1 MINMKVQNNLWYHE
15 LVTPKKGSSYAF
27 SKPLS
32 LDLKENLSGS
42 PTFQRLGDG
51 KLSQFMAS
59 ERLVEDSSFA
69 QTFGSRLDFV
79 F

>member
-1 MINMKVQNNLWYHE
+1 MVH
-15 LVTPKKGSSYAF
+15 
-27 SKPLS
+27 PLFNVW
-32 LDLKENLSGS
+32 EM
-42 PTFQRLGDG
+42 G

-79 F
+79 FLAQFELLVSLRPYMIIHEESLI

>member
-1 MINMKVQNNLWYHE
+1 MKVQNNLWYHE

-51 KLSQFMAS
+51 ETVPVYGL
-59 ERLVEDSSFA
+59 
-69 QTFGSRLDFV
+69 
-79 F
+79 